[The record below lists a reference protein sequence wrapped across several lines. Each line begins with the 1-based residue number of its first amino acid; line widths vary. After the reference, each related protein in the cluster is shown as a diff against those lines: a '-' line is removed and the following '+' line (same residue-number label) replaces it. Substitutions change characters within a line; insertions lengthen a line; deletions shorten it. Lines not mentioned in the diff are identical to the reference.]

1 MKESPL
7 TPTHTKLGAHMEQ
20 SEGWHLPR
28 AFRSLMEEHLAA
40 RSACAVFDISH
51 ISKFCVV
58 GNGAL
63 SWLEGIFG
71 RVVSTCHDG
80 ASVRVQLPGARGK
93 AVDTLALLRESAGRF
108 LLLGHAGAE
117 EQALSCLRGQRAQA
131 TLELQQVTE
140 QWCAM
145 ALTGPQTPEVLSR
158 VLRGIE
164 LPEPHR
170 FARFTYQRQE
180 LILAQLAIQEYPHL
194 TAPATYELLCP
205 ALSGISWY
213 ESLIAAGAQPCGTA
227 ARETLRMKY

>member
-1 MKESPL
+1 M
-7 TPTHTKLGAHMEQ
+7 
-20 SEGWHLPR
+20 PR
-28 AFRSLMEEHLAA
+28 AFRSLVEEHLAA

-63 SWLEGIFG
+63 AWLAGIFG
-71 RVVSTCHDG
+71 RAVSTCHDG
-80 ASVRVQLPGARGK
+80 ASMRAQLLDPRGK

-117 EQALSCLRGQRAQA
+117 EQTLLYLREQRAHA
-131 TLELQQVTE
+131 ALELQQITE

-145 ALTGPQTPEVLSR
+145 AITGPQAQHVLSR

-164 LPEPHR
+164 LPAAHR

-180 LILAQLAIQEYPHL
+180 LLLAQLAMQEYPHESS
-194 TAPATYELLCP
+194 APTFELLCP
-205 ALSGISWY
+205 AISGISWF
-213 ESLIAAGAQPCGTA
+213 ESLIAAGAQPCGNAT
-227 ARETLRMKY
+227 RETLRMKY